1 MKKREIKYNTEQ
13 VFSPAALDVLRSAV
27 RDIYPGGVRLIES
40 EPGEGVILFGTKGE
54 GIRCLSPAQIAT
66 APHAVTA
73 IKRALMLEKS
83 GPPEIP
89 TDYVVLDTFELFSG
103 GVYNLI
109 HKHDEPWTVDIEYDK
124 NKDMLS
130 LAATRGHKALVFP
143 EEFVQGHYMKV
154 LAEALAGLNFL
165 IGHNWKSDAGVILDH
180 TGVRIPVWFDTML
193 AHHTLLMAAQ
203 GHHDL
208 KSVAETVLGVPDWD
222 TDLHEYTGKGDK
234 ADFALA
240 PREMLYEY
248 NALDVIYGH
257 ALYEYLLPQVENRN
271 DFWFENHAANMLI
284 DVEYNRL
291 AIDVPYIEKLAV
303 EFEEEMQAQLALLPD
318 GLNPNSPK
326 QLKEYFHSEG
336 LKLTNTA
343 KDTLEKH
350 ADHPAV
356 APILT
361 YRGAAKNKSTY
372 GDAYLRAHENGL
384 LRANWNVHGTSTGRL
399 SSSKP
404 FNAQNIPRD
413 PKIKRIFVAKGE
425 DRRCVSADY
434 SQADL
439 RSAAG
444 LSQDP
449 DMIAL
454 FQPDSPDFFNA
465 LMPVA
470 YAEQF
475 KDIEAFEEYKKTHP
489 EDAGEMRTVLKSVV
503 YGLMYGR
510 QAGATAQALGISVP
524 EAQKIIND
532 FLNGF
537 PVFRDWRYRVSDAAI
552 FEDDRDMLV
561 TPLGRKFNQEVVTNR
576 NKQSVINA
584 ALAFLPQSTAS
595 DLTLLAAIEANN
607 ILRSEGW
614 DAEIVSLIHDE
625 IVADSAEDI
634 AEDTMHLLQECMQK
648 AGRTVF
654 GDQLVFSTSGDIGN
668 HWGEI

>member
-1 MKKREIKYNTEQ
+1 MKKREIKYNAEQ
-13 VFSPAALDVLRSAV
+13 AFSPAALDVLKSAV
-27 RDIYPGGVRLIES
+27 REIYPGGARLE
-40 EPGEGVILFGTKGE
+40 EADPGPGVILFGTKGE

-66 APHAVTA
+66 ASHALTA
-73 IKRALMLEKS
+73 IKRALVLERD
-83 GPPEIP
+83 GPVEVP
-89 TDYVVLDTFELFSG
+89 TDYVVLDTFELFAG

-109 HKHDEPWTVDIEYDK
+109 HKHGEPWAVDIEYDK
-124 NKDMLS
+124 DQRLLS
-130 LAATRGHKALVFP
+130 LAATRGQEALVFP
-143 EEFVQGHYMKV
+143 EEFVQGHYLQV
-154 LAEALAGLNFL
+154 LAEALAGMNFL
-165 IGHNWKSDAGVILDH
+165 VGHNWKSDAGVILDH

-193 AHHTLLMAAQ
+193 AHHSLLMGAQ

-208 KSVAETVLGVPDWD
+208 KSVAETTLGVPDWD
-222 TDLHEYTGKGDK
+222 SGLYEHTGKGDN

-240 PREMLYEY
+240 PRDMLYEY
-248 NALDVIYGH
+248 NALDVIYT
-257 ALYEYLLPQVENRN
+257 LEIYRYLLPQVENRD
-271 DFWFENHAANMLI
+271 DFWFETHAANMLI
-284 DVEYNRL
+284 DVEHNRL
-291 AIDVPYIEKLAV
+291 AIDVPYIKELAV
-303 EFEEEMQAQLALLPD
+303 EFEAEMEYQLSKLPE

-326 QLKEYFHSEG
+326 QLKEYFLSEG
-336 LKLTNTA
+336 LKLPNTA
-343 KDTLEKH
+343 KDTLEKY

-356 APILT
+356 EPILS
-361 YRGAAKNKSTY
+361 YRAARKNKSTY
-372 GDAYLRAHENGL
+372 GDAYLKAERGGL
-384 LRANWNVHGTSTGRL
+384 LKANWNVHGTSTGRL

-413 PKIKRIFVAKGE
+413 PKIKRIFVAKGP
-425 DRRCVSADY
+425 DRKCVSADY

-470 YAEQF
+470 YADQF
-475 KDIEAFEEYKKTHP
+475 ESIEAFEEYKEEHP
-489 EDAGEMRTVLKSVV
+489 EDADEMRTVLKSVV

-510 QAGATAQALGISVP
+510 QAGATAQALGITVP

-537 PVFRDWRYRVSDAAI
+537 PVFRDWRLRVSDAAI

-561 TPLGRKFNQEVVTNR
+561 TPLGRRFNQEVVTNR
-576 NKQSVINA
+576 NRQSVINA
-584 ALAFLPQSTAS
+584 GLAFLPQSTAS

-607 ILRSEGW
+607 IMRTQGW

-625 IVADSAEDI
+625 IVADSAADI
-634 AEDTMHLLQECMQK
+634 AEDTMLLLQECMEK
-648 AGRTVF
+648 AGRTIF
-654 GDQLVFSTSGDIGN
+654 GDQLVFSTSGDIGD